1 MAEESKLPSAMQAKK
16 ERLENTAV
24 PPQDVPATDAS
35 ATDASAQVEQ
45 SADTGG
51 DRVTLSK
58 EEFNALQAK
67 AERVKAAE
75 GRLQAVMGDVEA
87 MQHRLTELEEAAKS
101 SGKGAVSGPSSAAPT
116 PSEFVERPLSEQ
128 QREDF
133 EAETVAMV
141 EQVAGN
147 VFAKNIATIVARLD
161 KLENSIS
168 STSEQVQTAVV
179 DNFTAG
185 VRAEVA
191 KLVSPE
197 DTAMFDTIVRNQHW
211 TEFLDSEANDL
222 GDTFADILRRAI
234 DGKKTTAAV
243 NVFSKFHD
251 KYLKQTAPKP
261 DGYAGAV
268 PSGNSV
274 PSTNESSGKEVLN
287 FSERQAAHKRYLN
300 GEINYEEFNK
310 IKEKFDIADR
320 EGRVNYEK

>member
-16 ERLENTAV
+16 EQLEQSDTA
-24 PPQDVPATDAS
+24 PPQDVPDTN
-35 ATDASAQVEQ
+35 TPAQVEQ
-45 SADTGG
+45 STGTGG
-51 DRVTLSK
+51 DRVTLSR

-75 GRLQAVMGDVEA
+75 GRLQAVTGDVEA

-101 SGKGAVSGPSSAAPT
+101 SGKGAVSGPSGAAPA
-116 PSEFVERPLSEQ
+116 PSEFVERPLTDQ
-128 QREDF
+128 QKEDF

-147 VFAKNIATIVARLD
+147 VFAKNIATVLVRLG
-161 KLENSIS
+161 KLEEAIS
-168 STSEQVQTAVV
+168 STTEKVQTAVV

-211 TEFLDSEANDL
+211 AEFLDSEANDL
-222 GDTFADILRRAI
+222 GDTYADILRRAI

-261 DGYAGAV
+261 DGYAGVV

-274 PSTNESSGKEVLN
+274 PSTTESSGKEVLN
-287 FSERQAAHKRYLN
+287 FSERQSAHKKYLN
-300 GEINYEEFNK
+300 GEINYDEFSK